1 MLSCRALL
9 HATARMI
16 SGGPVY
22 VSDKPG
28 AHDPALLARLALP
41 GGLLLQ
47 PLLPGRP
54 TRDCLFSDP
63 CRSAEATSFDCC
75 GSIFMRITLLTQA
88 QAAAVSSSYAQCGY
102 HVKPSAGL

>member
-1 MLSCRALL
+1 
-9 HATARMI
+9 MI

-54 TRDCLFSDP
+54 TRDCLFL
-63 CRSAEATSFDCC
+63 DCC
-75 GSIFMRITLLTQA
+75 RYVHIATIIEMCC
-88 QAAAVSSSYAQCGY
+88 VSSMCRG
-102 HVKPSAGL
+102 AGTARLERFLLVA